1 MYIYI
6 CLEVL
11 SLMLYKFIF
20 IHTKEEI
27 WYIDCQNYNT
37 KYYVQISITES
48 LFPALGHQSIVAEC
62 HNIWKF
68 TEKLFMARDCHSLL
82 WPKVTIFENPQ
93 DYNRVTV
100 LVSSEGSWVL
110 LLLLLLPHRQFL
122 LPLLLL
128 LQLLQLMHDAI
139 LILKQFFS
147 IFHF

>member
-1 MYIYI
+1 
-6 CLEVL
+6 
-11 SLMLYKFIF
+11 
-20 IHTKEEI
+20 
-27 WYIDCQNYNT
+27 
-37 KYYVQISITES
+37 
-48 LFPALGHQSIVAEC
+48 
-62 HNIWKF
+62 
-68 TEKLFMARDCHSLL
+68 MARDCHSLL

-110 LLLLLLPHRQFL
+110 LLLLLPPRQLL

-128 LQLLQLMHDAI
+128 LQLLQLIHDAI